1 MGVANFE
8 RCDEAFCRQTMTTAI
23 TPAAESGS
31 KRLLVSDAAMSAQF
45 RSLKKQNM
53 GVGDRKEKWMNG
65 RKLQKK

>member
-1 MGVANFE
+1 
-8 RCDEAFCRQTMTTAI
+8 MTTAI

>member
-1 MGVANFE
+1 
-8 RCDEAFCRQTMTTAI
+8 MTTAI

-53 GVGDRKEKWMNG
+53 GVGDRKEKMDEW
-65 RKLQKK
+65 KKVTEEIKR

>member
-1 MGVANFE
+1 
-8 RCDEAFCRQTMTTAI
+8 MTTAI

-31 KRLLVSDAAMSAQF
+31 KQLLVSDAAMSAQF